1 MNRRNAR
8 SAPGNKILLNLDD
21 STNHKLLDAR
31 ERSGR
36 TKTTEAL
43 LRVRDHLSKYP
54 DFYNAETD
62 MEVTTQKN

>member
-43 LRVRDHLSKYP
+43 LRLRDHLSKYP

>member
-21 STNHKLLDAR
+21 STNHKLLEAR

-43 LRVRDHLSKYP
+43 LRLRDHLSKYP